1 VILSAGKSDQKFIVH
16 KKFACYYSPVL
27 KAAFNS
33 NFIEGQIYKK
43 SNMIFANARL
53 VKVLPC
59 SAPSNATIHV
69 KVSIPIISEAEL
81 RKHQAE

>member
-1 VILSAGKSDQKFIVH
+1 
-16 KKFACYYSPVL
+16 
-27 KAAFNS
+27 
-33 NFIEGQIYKK
+33 
-43 SNMIFANARL
+43 MIFANARL